1 MPVSLDDL
9 GGGGKSWQHD
19 LGDKISGTIVSV
31 KRVQQTDFTTGE
43 PLTWSN
49 GDPRMQTVIELQTDN
64 RDGDD
69 DDGIRTLWLKGGKNY
84 EAQTGS
90 GQSGEVALAQAAK
103 DAGAKSIEEGAKLQF
118 ACTGL
123 AKPTTR
129 GFQPARLYTAKYTAP
144 VQSVQA
150 DDLFDD

>member
-1 MPVSLDDL
+1 MPVSLNDL

-19 LGDKISGTIVSV
+19 VGDKIAGTIVSV
-31 KRVQQTDFTTGE
+31 KRVQQTDFTTGN

-49 GDPRMQTVIELQTDN
+49 GEPRMQTVVELQTDLH
-64 RDGDD
+64 DSDD

-84 EAQTGS
+84 EPQTGS
-90 GQSGEVALAQAAK
+90 GQSGEIALAQAAR
-103 DAGAKSIEEGAKLQF
+103 DAGASSIEEGAKLQF
-118 ACTGL
+118 ACTGT

-129 GFQPARLYTAKYTAP
+129 GFQPAKLYQAKYTAP
-144 VQSVQA
+144 VQSVRA